1 MGKKHAFNPFLNKT
15 EVFIKNETLPTYP
28 DLNVS
33 NDIQQNVVIHVL
45 KTVEICSNLVYT
57 CPTFICYRFTYRQ
70 LK

>member
-1 MGKKHAFNPFLNKT
+1 MGKKRAFNPFLNKT

-33 NDIQQNVVIHVL
+33 IDIHPYAVIYVL
-45 KTVEICSNLVYT
+45 KAVEICSNLVYT
-57 CPTFICYRFTYRQ
+57 CPTFTCYKFTYRQ